1 MIGCLNAST
10 LQEPRLVILEPES
23 ESTCSRN
30 VEGFMEDR
38 MHVLHT
44 MPEASPRL
52 LLVGSDNVQLETI
65 TNPGT
70 NAMSIGSDLNVVCT
84 DNTVTDCSMELP
96 RQNWSVEDVPDDS
109 QPVENSSKKTLSCPI
124 AGFQD
129 DLPVTKMDDT
139 PVTNVDDVE
148 FTFAER
154 PQTDTLE
161 EFFSIQK
168 TNGFTKEE
176 VCNKHIVPEI
186 RTEDQFSTSQK
197 HDTLLMDQASS
208 VKNPFN
214 LDDDRND
221 DLFELPTKSCLLEV
235 QNAVESFD
243 STSLMVDQPTVSNQT
258 RTAEVQQCH
267 NSSKNF

>member
-1 MIGCLNAST
+1 
-10 LQEPRLVILEPES
+10 
-23 ESTCSRN
+23 
-30 VEGFMEDR
+30 
-38 MHVLHT
+38 
-44 MPEASPRL
+44 
-52 LLVGSDNVQLETI
+52 
-65 TNPGT
+65 
-70 NAMSIGSDLNVVCT
+70 
-84 DNTVTDCSMELP
+84 
-96 RQNWSVEDVPDDS
+96 
-109 QPVENSSKKTLSCPI
+109 
-124 AGFQD
+124 
-129 DLPVTKMDDT
+129 MDDT

-235 QNAVESFD
+235 QNAVESVD

-258 RTAEVQQCH
+258 RMAEVQQCH